1 MLDTS
6 PDSPASAEHLHQ
18 ILPGV
23 PHIESPFFAQFFSAP
38 EIDAETRR
46 IAHEMHTKGYA
57 VIDFPEEDFAA
68 MAERIQ
74 QNLLPHY
81 DFERWKNIGHAAG
94 NSLRLPDAWKFDADV
109 KRIACNS
116 HILELLSKLYG
127 AQAWPFQT
135 LNFPVGT
142 QQHFHSDSV
151 HFSSVPERFMCGV
164 WVALED
170 VDENNGPLQYSPGSH
185 QWPIYVNEHIG
196 RCVSEMTGKVTQVLY
211 EEMWRALVEAKQAK
225 FEPFYAKK
233 GQALIWAANLMHGGC
248 KQLDRE
254 RTRWSQVTHYFFE
267 NCAYYTPMLSDPV
280 YGHTNFRRL
289 SNIATGEIMPQR
301 YAGYPISEEA
311 TLNQAM
317 KHFLKFG
324 FNAELYLAANP
335 DVKAAGMNPYEHFA
349 KFGNKENR
357 RMRP

>member
-6 PDSPASAEHLHQ
+6 SELPDSAHHLHQ

-23 PHIESPFFAQFFSAP
+23 PHIESPFFAKFFAAP

-46 IAHEMHTKGYA
+46 IAYDLHTKGYA

-68 MAERIQ
+68 MAQRIQ

-81 DFERWKNIGHAAG
+81 DFERWKQIGHAAG

-116 HILELLSKLYG
+116 RILELLSTLYG

-196 RCVSEMTGKVTQVLY
+196 RCVSEMSGKVTQVLY
-211 EEMWRALVEAKQAK
+211 EEMWRALVEEKQAK
-225 FEPFYAKK
+225 FEPFFAKK

-248 KQLDRE
+248 KQLDPE
-254 RTRWSQVTHYFFE
+254 RTRWSQVTHYFFD

-280 YGHTNFRRL
+280 YGHTNFRKVR
-289 SNIATGEIMPQR
+289 NIATGEIMPQR
-301 YAGYPISEEA
+301 YAGYTIGDEV
-311 TLNQAM
+311 TLTPSM
-317 KHFLKFG
+317 KQFFKHG
-324 FNAELYLAANP
+324 FNPDLYLAANP
-335 DVKAAGMNPYEHFA
+335 DVKAAGINPYEHFL
-349 KFGNKENR
+349 KFGSKENR
-357 RMRP
+357 RLRP